1 MTSLSS
7 LQRSCAP
14 GAVPG
19 VALCRAVGLEPGMV
33 LCRHGSLA
41 LGMLLY
47 LEASQWHLC
56 EHEALRSVGLH
67 WRLPLCYR
75 HLGRFGLKEPLLGC
89 AGQAGLVGW
98 LQERVRKVSGM
109 FLHPQSHIFPIPESP
124 LAFPLLL
131 PDTPSLPSPPF
142 SCSSVTPLSRTSCQ
156 HQSCISGSFKMF
168 WWPLISELWKLQ

>member
-14 GAVPG
+14 VAVPG

-47 LEASQWHLC
+47 PEASQWHLC
-56 EHEALRSVGLH
+56 EHEALRSMGLH
-67 WRLPLCYR
+67 WGLPLCYR

-98 LQERVRKVSGM
+98 LLERVRKVSGM
-109 FLHPQSHIFPIPESP
+109 FLHPQSHIFPCTRIPPHFPPAVPRYSIP
-124 LAFPLLL
+124 SLSPLLL
-131 PDTPSLPSPPF
+131 QLSHTSIPHLLPTP
-142 SCSSVTPLSRTSCQ
+142 
-156 HQSCISGSFKMF
+156 
-168 WWPLISELWKLQ
+168 ELHKWLL